1 MERSENINEL
11 ATALAKAQGSMT
23 HAKKDSDNP
32 FFKSSYAD
40 LASVWEACRKQ
51 LSDNG
56 LSIVQL
62 PEEATTGLV
71 LRTMLLHSSGQY
83 ITSHYSIPVSKNDAQ
98 AYGSA
103 LTYAR
108 RYALAAIVGVYQD
121 DDDANGATG
130 KPEAP
135 KAVQQNKPQPAPE
148 PQKEQELI
156 TAPQIQKLQIVAK
169 EQGLTTED
177 MKAILAWKYKVDS
190 SKKLSKVAASYMI
203 EHLPQLWSDF
213 IKQQGVA

>member
-1 MERSENINEL
+1 MDRSENINEL
-11 ATALAKAQGSMT
+11 ATALAKAQGAIT
-23 HAKKDSDNP
+23 HASKDSTNP
-32 FFKSSYAD
+32 HFRSNYAD

-56 LSIVQL
+56 LSVIQL
-62 PEEATTGLV
+62 PVECADGL
-71 LRTMLLHSSGQY
+71 LLKTMLMHSSGQY
-83 ITSHYSIPVSKNDAQ
+83 IASTFRLPVSKMDAQ
-98 AYGSA
+98 GYGSA

-121 DDDANGATG
+121 DDDANGAAG
-130 KPEAP
+130 KQDIPRQQEASPVQQPP
-135 KAVQQNKPQPAPE
+135 KAVE
-148 PQKEQELI
+148 PELI
-156 TAPQIQKLQIVAK
+156 TAAQVQKLQIVAK
-169 EQGLTTED
+169 ESGLANED

-203 EHLPQLWSDF
+203 ENLPKIWEEF